1 MVKNPRSFFCFFVLI
16 SILVTLGLSS
26 CNSTTATE
34 TVTATV
40 TETTE
45 DPHGSVRGK
54 VLTDSG
60 EMVTAGIIVED
71 EAGNT
76 FRTTTNEQSGYNLLL
91 PPGSYT
97 LYFTRGFE
105 YSVVTKKITVESYK
119 KYYLQDV
126 RLIQLY
132 DSYAQGWIASDL
144 HQHTYYSD
152 GVDSVSSQLLGNIS
166 NGLYIGFLTDH
177 NTAYGLA
184 EWVQGN
190 RLVAN
195 IDQTGAQRKYHAF
208 EGVEVTTE
216 FGHFQSLG
224 VGQTFDTYEIKMTE
238 LQRGQSKAEK
248 DVILKDMIRYIA
260 DTIKRSGGVAQ
271 INHPYSSS
279 TMGFNYWDI
288 ADIFDTVEIWNGY
301 FVPGDGRYIGDTLGY
316 ADQNYSAKMKWFE
329 LLNNIKNG
337 GKFLA
342 ATGGTDN
349 HDSTSPY
356 QRDPKLASYNI
367 NNIKDFKITNMVD
380 YQAAF
385 ELNGRYNGNPTTY
398 LHIPGDITLES
409 VQNAIKNGNS
419 FISNGPILIADVNGK
434 SYGETVDLDGAG
446 SVSLNL
452 KAFARDGFESIRIV
466 KNGEVVQTI
475 DSINGSTYEKV
486 IRLSD
491 LKSGDWIVLEG
502 MGVSTYYCI
511 TNPIFF
517 K

>member
-1 MVKNPRSFFCFFVLI
+1 MVKNHRSFFCFLI
-16 SILVTLGLSS
+16 LAIFLMTLGLSS
-26 CNSTTATE
+26 CSSAVATE
-34 TVTATV
+34 TAGAVETQP
-40 TETTE
+40 TEE
-45 DPHGSVRGK
+45 ALGSVRGK

-71 EAGNT
+71 QDGNT
-76 FRTTTNEQSGYNLLL
+76 FRTTTNAQSGYNLLL

-105 YSVVTKKITVESYK
+105 YSVVTKKITVESFK

-126 RLIQLY
+126 RLIQLF

-152 GVDSVSSQLLGNIS
+152 GADSVASQLLGNIS

-195 IDQTGAQRKYHAF
+195 IDKNGVERYYHAF
-208 EGVEVTTE
+208 EGVEETTE

-224 VGQTFDTYEIKMTE
+224 AGQTFDTYEIKMTE
-238 LQRGQSKAEK
+238 FQRAQSQAEK
-248 DVILKDMIRYIA
+248 DVVLKDMIRYIA
-260 DTIKRSGGVAQ
+260 DTVKRSGGVAQ

-288 ADIFDTVEIWNGY
+288 ADNFDTVEIWNGY
-301 FVPGDGRYIGDTLGY
+301 FVPGDGRYIGDSLGY
-316 ADQNYSAKMKWFE
+316 ADQNYSAKLKWFV
-329 LLNNIKNG
+329 LLNNMRNG

-356 QRDPKLASYNI
+356 KRDPKLASYNI

-385 ELNGRYNGNPTTY
+385 EMNGRYNGNPTTY

-419 FISNGPILIADVNGK
+419 FISNGPILIADINGK
-434 SYGETVDLDGAG
+434 SYGETVDLNGAG

-452 KAFARDGFESIRIV
+452 KAFARDGFESIRVV
-466 KNGEVVQTI
+466 KNGEVIKTI
-475 DSINGSTYEKV
+475 DPINGSNYEAVVK
-486 IRLSD
+486 LDD

-517 K
+517 E